1 MKEIYNTIA
10 FLICLI
16 TLGFIDINIKYS
28 DKTEFRWVGWITRM
42 LKGGGEG

>member
-10 FLICLI
+10 FLFCFI

-42 LKGGGEG
+42 LKGGER

>member
-10 FLICLI
+10 FLFCLI

-42 LKGGGEG
+42 FKGGER

>member
-10 FLICLI
+10 FLFCLI

-42 LKGGGEG
+42 LKEGAE